1 MDSDLE
7 KEYYQY
13 LINFHIDRFRLLSGE
28 SVNCNDC
35 QNNKEL
41 ILLENKLIYN
51 CGESDGK
58 CGTQYEIL
66 LAKYINYN
74 KRKQELSDFINGKI
88 KYSDDINHMDS
99 YNLEQLNKYIDVK
112 DEYDEQKERDITFL
126 EELIEID
133 KLSIKI
139 NNLKEVEITL
149 QKLNNT
155 KNRIDNDKQ
164 KILKQL
170 KTERD
175 IEIKKQLR
183 RKYAEYFKY
192 EKDELHPLLEIIN
205 KKNENLLLIKEPEI
219 KKMNDNYEIQK
230 VKERK
235 KKKKKEKK

>member
-1 MDSDLE
+1 M
-7 KEYYQY
+7 
-13 LINFHIDRFRLLSGE
+13 
-28 SVNCNDC
+28 
-35 QNNKEL
+35 
-41 ILLENKLIYN
+41 
-51 CGESDGK
+51 
-58 CGTQYEIL
+58 
-66 LAKYINYN
+66 
-74 KRKQELSDFINGKI
+74 
-88 KYSDDINHMDS
+88 
-99 YNLEQLNKYIDVK
+99 
-112 DEYDEQKERDITFL
+112 
-126 EELIEID
+126 
-133 KLSIKI
+133 
-139 NNLKEVEITL
+139 

-175 IEIKKQLR
+175 VEIKKQLR

-230 VKERK
+230 VKK